1 MSHMFVH
8 QYGGICGVN
17 KRSYGHTAPSYSV
30 TRLSKTTSSPSDISG
45 KCVRFEKLLG
55 ILAIS
60 LITSGAHDR
69 LLIRYRLMS
78 LKTPL
83 KDLWK
88 LPTRQMGINSCKI
101 YDLTTRFRA
110 VLPCGLRRVS
120 NEVFDEQRTGNS
132 PQ

>member
-1 MSHMFVH
+1 MPHMFVH

-30 TRLSKTTSSPSDISG
+30 TRVSKNTRSPSDISG

-55 ILAIS
+55 IGNLS
-60 LITSGAHDR
+60 DR

-88 LPTRQMGINSCKI
+88 LPTQQMGKNSFKI

-120 NEVFDEQRTGNS
+120 NEVFDEQRTRNS